1 MATPSAADLKAIIN
15 LRPSEAIAYLKK
27 RKGFAIT
34 WDWQEV
40 DAATHGRAFTVAKAT
55 RLDLLQDIRNA
66 LTDNLER
73 GQTLRDFQNNL
84 RPTLEAKG
92 WWGKQVVV
100 SPEGE
105 AEVVQLGSPR
115 RLATIYQTNYQ
126 TNMQSAYMAGRYA
139 AAMESSDSH
148 PYWLYLAVMD
158 SHTRRSHAALN
169 GKVYRF
175 DDPIWQHITPPNGYN
190 CRCRFVAI
198 SQRELERRGLK
209 VESSQGQTRTQMVE
223 TGVDPRTG
231 EIRQQAVTSLR
242 TTDSSGKPIT
252 FRPDA
257 GFDGSPV
264 QSHLMDDLLL
274 RKAQNTL
281 GDEQGLAEV
290 QRVLLDPV
298 RLKAWQA
305 FVDTAIAAGRPQ
317 GQSMAFGA
325 LTAADLAFAV
335 ARGAQVQSG
344 VIFISDSKLA
354 GQKARRHAQAD
365 NALTALELKALPQ
378 QFAAAEQVLWDI
390 KNRTLLYILPGED
403 HRTKVAVRFN
413 REQYGKIKVDDAAT
427 LFKVSPQDLAS
438 GLRGGLYEVV
448 R

>member
-15 LRPSEAIAYLKK
+15 LRPSEAIAYLK

-115 RLATIYQTNYQ
+115 RLATIYQTNL
-126 TNMQSAYMAGRYA
+126 QSAYMAGRYA
-139 AAMESSDSH
+139 AAMESSGSH

-158 SHTRRSHAALN
+158 GSTRPGHAVLN
-169 GKVYRF
+169 GKVFRF
-175 DDPIWQHITPPNGYN
+175 DDPIWSHILPPNGYN

-209 VESSQGQTRTQMVE
+209 VESSQGQTRTQTVE

-231 EIRQQAVTSLR
+231 EIRQQRITSLR
-242 TTDSSGKPIT
+242 TTDLSGKPIT

-290 QRVLLDPV
+290 QQALLDPV

-305 FVDTAIAAGRPQ
+305 FVDTALKAGRPQ
-317 GQSMAFGA
+317 GQTMSFGV
-325 LTAADLAFAV
+325 LSPVDLRFSLAKSV
-335 ARGAQVQSG
+335 AVQSG
-344 VIFISDSKLA
+344 IIYLDDKLLSGA
-354 GQKARRHAQAD
+354 KARRHDQAG
-365 NALTALELKALPQ
+365 NALSADEWKTLPLLM
-378 QFAAAEQVLWDI
+378 AEAEQVLWDTE
-390 KNRTLLYILPGED
+390 NSTLLYVLPAED
-403 HRTKVAVRFN
+403 DRVSKLLVRFGRLRSGGN
-413 REQYGKIKVDDAAT
+413 RVEDVAT
-427 LFKVSPQDLAS
+427 VFKVPQVAIRDGLA
-438 GLRGGLYEVV
+438 RGLYQEV

>member
-1 MATPSAADLKAIIN
+1 MPTPSAADLQAIIN
-15 LRPSEAIAYLKK
+15 LRPDQAIAYLK

-34 WDWQEV
+34 WNWQEV
-40 DAATHGRAFTVAKAT
+40 DAATHGRAFTVAKAA

-66 LTDNLER
+66 LTDNLEQ
-73 GQTLRDFQNNL
+73 GQTLRDFQRNL

-115 RLATIYQTNYQ
+115 RLATIYQTN
-126 TNMQSAYMAGRYA
+126 MQSAYMAGRYA

-148 PYWLYLAVMD
+148 PYWMYIAVLD
-158 SHTRRSHAALN
+158 GRTRPSHAALN
-169 GKVYRF
+169 RRVFRY
-175 DDPIWQHITPPNGYN
+175 DDPVWRHITPPNGYN
-190 CRCRFVAI
+190 CRCRFVAL
-198 SQRELERRGLK
+198 SQREVERRGLK
-209 VESSQGQTRTQMVE
+209 VQNSDGQMGSQTVE
-223 TGVDPRTG
+223 TGIDPRTG
-231 EIRQQAVTSLR
+231 EIRQQTITTLR
-242 TTDSSGKPIT
+242 TTDPSGKPII
-252 FRPDA
+252 FRPDP

-290 QRVLLDPV
+290 QQVLLDPV
-298 RLKAWQA
+298 RLKAWEA
-305 FVDTAIAAGRPQ
+305 FVDAAIAVGRPQ

-325 LTAADLAFAV
+325 LTAADMAFAV

-344 VIFISDSKLA
+344 VIFISDSRLA
-354 GQKARRHAQAD
+354 GPKARRHAQAD

-378 QFAAAEQVLWDI
+378 QFAEAEQVLWDI

-403 HRTKVAVRFN
+403 NRTKVAVRFN